1 MKIEMQ
7 NVNALILREKDWS
20 VHFTKRNDDLTKVL
34 RDVLGIEDA
43 TVIETNNKVI
53 TYAVT
58 GKNKLKHI
66 SVSEVIV
73 ETMLYLSKINNVKTK
88 FRINHETEGTS
99 YTLRLT
105 TVCRKSLSKVTSNVW
120 LDVVVDGYF
129 TYLSLVK
136 EGKI

>member
-1 MKIEMQ
+1 MC
-7 NVNALILREKDWS
+7 
-20 VHFTKRNDDLTKVL
+20 KRNDDLTKVL
-34 RDVLGIEDA
+34 RDVLSMENA
-43 TVIETNNKVI
+43 TVIETNDKVI
-53 TYAVT
+53 TYAVA

-66 SVSEVIV
+66 TVSEVIV
-73 ETMLYLSKINNVKTK
+73 DTMLYLSKLDNVKTK
-88 FRINHETEGTS
+88 FRINNETEGTS

-105 TVCRKSLSKVTSNVW
+105 TVCRKSLSKVTSNIW